1 MLRQAIVLSLAGA
14 GCTVAVALSRRI
26 FVRYHDGDLIAKLRT
41 TLAPAIAQ
49 ARPRRVLKSCHRRC
63 AAQPRRGAMQKGAS
77 VSLRSRGAAGSS
89 SARQKTPLRAGLANQ
104 PEAKPEVEEGI
115 RSAMLRLDDVAI
127 RYGDGPEVLNALNL
141 TLQRGEFVY
150 LMGPTGAGKS
160 SLLRL
165 LGLLQRPSR
174 GELNLFGQDVASLSH
189 AERTAL
195 RRRIGM
201 VFQDRRLLDH
211 LSAYDNVALPLR
223 INGAREDQVEGFVP
237 ELLTWFGLG
246 AVADAKPPNLSVGQR
261 QLIAVARAVVIRPGL
276 LLCDEPTSNLDS
288 SRAGRVIHLFT
299 QLCKLGTTVVLATH
313 SEGLVKRYRHPVL
326 RLIDGHIQGRLP
338 FPQTTATTGAT
349 GRPTDEL
356 ALCQPPASPDRAECA
371 RMKTAPVKAED
382 DGYPKRR
389 RRKRTTKPQFRRRPR
404 RKRGPGRGAGVGGRR
419 TSS

>member
-1 MLRQAIVLSLAGA
+1 
-14 GCTVAVALSRRI
+14 
-26 FVRYHDGDLIAKLRT
+26 
-41 TLAPAIAQ
+41 
-49 ARPRRVLKSCHRRC
+49 
-63 AAQPRRGAMQKGAS
+63 
-77 VSLRSRGAAGSS
+77 
-89 SARQKTPLRAGLANQ
+89 
-104 PEAKPEVEEGI
+104 
-115 RSAMLRLDDVAI
+115 MLRLDDVAV
-127 RYGDGPEVLNALNL
+127 RYGDGPAVLDGLNL

-150 LMGPTGAGKS
+150 LMGPPGAGKS

-174 GELNLFGQDVASLSH
+174 GEFNLFGQDVASLSH
-189 AERTAL
+189 AERNAL
-195 RRRIGM
+195 RRRIGI

-246 AVADAKPPNLSVGQR
+246 AVADAKPANLSMGQQ

-288 SRAGRVIHLFT
+288 GRAGRVIHLIS

-313 SEGLVKRYRHPVL
+313 NEGLVERYRHPVL

-338 FPQTTATTGAT
+338 FPQTTAMTGPR
-349 GRPTDEL
+349 GHPTDEL
-356 ALCQPPASPDRAECA
+356 ASYQPPARPDRAERA
-371 RMKTAPVKAED
+371 RMETAPAKAEND
-382 DGYPKRR
+382 WYPKRR
-389 RRKRTTKPQFRRRPR
+389 RRKRTSGPQFRRRPR
-404 RKRGPGRGAGVGGRR
+404 RNRGRGPGVDGRR